1 MLHYRSEPCL
11 LAKALKE
18 MNHMMSFR
26 EVAYKAAIILSVR
39 HNSTITSTIDPCPQR
54 QRSSLI
60 NTDLLRLTSRLRTE
74 VGLTTSADAY
84 EQSRGP
90 QKNASTSRRSGATGL
105 PAITKSSA
113 AETGD
118 EARRNGRRVESKR
131 SVGKKTNQLTRST
144 HSSPASEQLQL
155 AAENGTKVMT
165 IGRYFNQHLSALCD
179 RFEC

>member
-39 HNSTITSTIDPCPQR
+39 HNSTITSTIGPCPQR

-60 NTDLLRLTSRLRTE
+60 NTDLLRSTSRLRTE
-74 VGLTTSADAY
+74 VTTSADAF
-84 EQSRGP
+84 EQNRGP
-90 QKNASTSRRSGATGL
+90 QKIASTSRRSGATGL

-113 AETGD
+113 AET
-118 EARRNGRRVESKR
+118 
-131 SVGKKTNQLTRST
+131 
-144 HSSPASEQLQL
+144 
-155 AAENGTKVMT
+155 
-165 IGRYFNQHLSALCD
+165 
-179 RFEC
+179 